1 MRILVR
7 GHSRSDLTSDE
18 QARLQQAMDQFYNQ
32 PPPGVRLEC
41 DYILCD
47 YSGSFSVI
55 EVESEA
61 ALRATLAPF
70 DGLVRIETYPVFA
83 GEFGKAVT
91 ETET

>member
-7 GHSRSDLTSDE
+7 GHARSDLTPEDK
-18 QARLQQAMDQFYNQ
+18 ARLDRAMARFYRD

-47 YSGSFSVI
+47 LSGSFSVI

-61 ALRATLAPF
+61 ALQATLAPF
-70 DGLVRIETYPVFA
+70 DGLVRIETFPVFT
-83 GEFGKAVT
+83 GEFGHVVVD
-91 ETET
+91 